1 MEIEPIAHI
10 QTEFPQKFGIPRQS
24 GLAEGLLGRIVFE
37 PQFRRAEA
45 VRGLE
50 GFDYIWLL
58 WEFSANR
65 RVRENRGEISSED
78 IRGGDAA
85 DCTAGEA
92 MTVNVTGTA
101 AGGDA
106 ADCAAGKA
114 TMGNA
119 DTAVEKAIAGYAA
132 ANGAAGGAADDG
144 KANGNAASGSI
155 DKMHWATTVR
165 PPRLGGNAAL
175 GVFATR
181 SPYRPNPIGL
191 SSLKLERIDLDCPDA
206 PVLWVRGADLMDGTP
221 IYDIKPYLTYT
232 DAHPAARCGYV
243 DSLEDRRL
251 EVVFAAGI
259 PPLSPDF
266 RQRLCEILALDP
278 RPRYQEDPKRIYG
291 LSFEDHNVRFKVEG
305 NKAIVTEVSQD

>member
-10 QTEFPQKFGIPRQS
+10 RTEFPQKFGIPRQS
-24 GLAEGLLGRIVFE
+24 GLAKGLLGRIVFE

-58 WEFSANR
+58 WGFSANR
-65 RVRENRGEISSED
+65 RVKENRGEISSED
-78 IRGGDAA
+78 IRGGAA
-85 DCTAGEA
+85 TA
-92 MTVNVTGTA
+92 VNVTNRAAGKTA

-114 TMGNA
+114 IIGNA
-119 DTAVEKAIAGYAA
+119 DAAVEKAVAGYAA
-132 ANGAAGGAADDG
+132 ANGAAGGAADDE
-144 KANGNAASGSI
+144 KANGNAASGST
-155 DKMHWATTVR
+155 DKMHWTTTVR

-251 EVVFAAGI
+251 EVVFTAGI

-266 RQRLCEILALDP
+266 RQRLGEILALDP

>member
-10 QTEFPQKFGIPRQS
+10 RTEFPQKFGIPRQS
-24 GLAEGLLGRIVFE
+24 GLAKGLLGRIVFE

-58 WEFSANR
+58 WGFSANR
-65 RVRENRGEISSED
+65 RVRETRGEISSED
-78 IRGGDAA
+78 IRGGAATDCTAGAATAVNETNRAAGETAAGGAA
-85 DCTAGEA
+85 DDTAGEA

-101 AGGDA
+101 A
-106 ADCAAGKA
+106 
-114 TMGNA
+114 
-119 DTAVEKAIAGYAA
+119 
-132 ANGAAGGAADDG
+132 DDE
-144 KANGNAASGSI
+144 KANGNAASGST
-155 DKMHWATTVR
+155 DKMHWTTTVR

-251 EVVFAAGI
+251 EVVFAEGI

-266 RQRLCEILALDP
+266 RQRLGEILALDP

-291 LSFEDHNVRFKVEG
+291 LSFEDHNVRFKVED

>member
-24 GLAEGLLGRIVFE
+24 GLAKGLLGRIVFE

-58 WEFSANR
+58 WGFSANR
-65 RVRENRGEISSED
+65 RVKENRGEISSED
-78 IRGGDAA
+78 IRGGAA
-85 DCTAGEA
+85 TA
-92 MTVNVTGTA
+92 VNVTNRAAGKTA
-101 AGGDA
+101 AGGD
-106 ADCAAGKA
+106 
-114 TMGNA
+114 
-119 DTAVEKAIAGYAA
+119 AA
-132 ANGAAGGAADDG
+132 ANGAAGGAADDE
-144 KANGNAASGSI
+144 KANGNAASGST
-155 DKMHWATTVR
+155 DKMHWTTTVR

-251 EVVFAAGI
+251 EVVFAEGI

-266 RQRLCEILALDP
+266 RQRLGEILALDP

-291 LSFEDHNVRFKVEG
+291 LSFEDHNVRFKVED

>member
-10 QTEFPQKFGIPRQS
+10 RTEFPQKFGIPRQS
-24 GLAEGLLGRIVFE
+24 GLAKGLLGRIVFE

-50 GFDYIWLL
+50 GFEYIWLL

-65 RVRENRGEISSED
+65 RVRENRGEISPED
-78 IRGGDAA
+78 IR
-85 DCTAGEA
+85 
-92 MTVNVTGTA
+92 
-101 AGGDA
+101 
-106 ADCAAGKA
+106 
-114 TMGNA
+114 
-119 DTAVEKAIAGYAA
+119 
-132 ANGAAGGAADDG
+132 GGAADDG
-144 KANGNAASGSI
+144 KANGNAASGCI
-155 DKMHWATTVR
+155 DKMHWTTTVR
-165 PPRLGGNAAL
+165 PPRLGGNTAL

-251 EVVFAAGI
+251 EVVFTAGI

-266 RQRLCEILALDP
+266 RQRLGEILALDP

>member
-10 QTEFPQKFGIPRQS
+10 RTEFPQKFGIPRQS
-24 GLAEGLLGRIVFE
+24 GLAKGLLGRIVFE

-58 WEFSANR
+58 WGFSANR
-65 RVRENRGEISSED
+65 RVKENRGEISSED
-78 IRGGDAA
+78 IRGGAA
-85 DCTAGEA
+85 TA
-92 MTVNVTGTA
+92 VNVTNRAAGKTA
-101 AGGDA
+101 AGGD
-106 ADCAAGKA
+106 
-114 TMGNA
+114 
-119 DTAVEKAIAGYAA
+119 AA
-132 ANGAAGGAADDG
+132 ANGAAGGAADDE
-144 KANGNAASGSI
+144 KANGNAASGST
-155 DKMHWATTVR
+155 DKMHWTTTVR

-251 EVVFAAGI
+251 EVVFAEGI

-266 RQRLCEILALDP
+266 RQRLGEILALDP

-291 LSFEDHNVRFKVEG
+291 LSFEDHNVRFKVED